1 MTILLCK
8 ILYIDAFKV
17 TLRVENLTQHE
28 SNNHDKGHAG
38 GCSL

>member
-28 SNNHDKGHAG
+28 SYYHDKGHARG
-38 GCSL
+38 YCL